1 MNNKHKIEFQLM
13 QIIKIM
19 IFNITKLII
28 KMDLIIKNKLKYV
41 NIKIVLSKVK
51 TYLMIV

>member
-1 MNNKHKIEFQLM
+1 MNNKHKIEFQRM

-19 IFNITKLII
+19 ILNITKLII